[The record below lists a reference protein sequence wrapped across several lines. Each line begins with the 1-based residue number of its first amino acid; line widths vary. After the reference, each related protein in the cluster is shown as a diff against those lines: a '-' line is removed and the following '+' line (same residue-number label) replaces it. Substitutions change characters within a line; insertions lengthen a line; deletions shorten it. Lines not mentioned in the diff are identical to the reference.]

1 MNIVNNNATGAVQE
15 LRIEIVKEDYFEK
28 IEADLKK
35 QRRNANIPGFRQGNA
50 PAGMIRKMYYK
61 PLLADEINNMVGKA
75 LYDYLG
81 ENKLDIILEPI
92 PVEEKTNVDFDNN
105 ENFEFTFEYA
115 LKPQF
120 TLDFKKMPKVEA
132 FKIEAS
138 KEEID
143 EYITRLQKRHG
154 QYTSPENI
162 EFEDDFISVKYGED
176 KNGYFN
182 SNELNKEGQKLFKDK
197 KVNDTLEVS
206 FRDILENN
214 SFLARFL
221 KIEEKDIDAN
231 DTYTYTITINSIG
244 RVIPAEINEEFF
256 QKAFPNGRV
265 NNEQE
270 MVVAIS
276 TEIENAWREETDKFF
291 MDKAITTL
299 MDNATIELPDD
310 FIKRYLLTT
319 QQNMTSE
326 TLNAE
331 YDNIQKSFKWQLIEN
346 FLVKEYSLSVD
357 ESEVKA
363 YIRNFFITNYFSQF
377 NQEDIEER
385 LDTLVDDSFKN
396 KKDIKQI
403 YDTLFDKKVKEVL
416 QSNMNLDEKSG
427 DFKDFMAFV
436 SGEKVED
443 KPKAKK
449 KAAPKK
455 AEEATDEKE
464 ATAPKTTK
472 KKTAKEKE

>member
-35 QRRNANIPGFRQGNA
+35 QRRNANVPGFRQGNV

-61 PLLADEINNMVGKA
+61 PLLADEINNIVGKA
-75 LYDYLG
+75 LYGYIE

-115 LKPQF
+115 LKPEI
-120 TLDFKKMPKVEA
+120 TLDFKKMPKVDS
-132 FKIEAS
+132 FSIKAS

-143 EYITRLQKRHG
+143 EYVERLQKRHG
-154 QYTSPENI
+154 QYTTPENI
-162 EFEDDFISVKYGED
+162 EFEDDFIGVRYNED
-176 KNGYFN
+176 TNGYFN

-197 KVNDTLEVS
+197 KMNDTLEVS
-206 FRDILENN
+206 FKNIFEKDA
-214 SFLARFL
+214 FLARFL

-231 DTYTYTITINSIG
+231 DTYTFTVTINSIG
-244 RVIPAEINEEFF
+244 RVIPAELNEEFF

-265 NNEQE
+265 NSENE
-270 MVVAIS
+270 MIVAVS

-291 MDKAITTL
+291 MDKAITAL
-299 MDNATIELPDD
+299 MDNTTIEMPDD

-319 QQNMTSE
+319 QKEITPE
-326 TLNAE
+326 TLDAGYE
-331 YDNIQKSFKWQLIEN
+331 NIKKSFKWQLIESV
-346 FLVKEYSLSVD
+346 LVKEYGLSVN
-357 ESEVKA
+357 EIEVKA
-363 YIRNFFITNYFSQF
+363 YIRNFFVTNYFSQF

-385 LDTLVDDSFKN
+385 LDTLVEDSFKN

-416 QSNMNLDEKSG
+416 QSNMNLNEIKG
-427 DFKDFMAFV
+427 DFKAFMEFV

-443 KPKAKK
+443 KPKAAKK

-455 AEEATDEKE
+455 EEEETAAEEAPAKPK
-464 ATAPKTTK
+464 TAKKKTTK
-472 KKTAKEKE
+472 E